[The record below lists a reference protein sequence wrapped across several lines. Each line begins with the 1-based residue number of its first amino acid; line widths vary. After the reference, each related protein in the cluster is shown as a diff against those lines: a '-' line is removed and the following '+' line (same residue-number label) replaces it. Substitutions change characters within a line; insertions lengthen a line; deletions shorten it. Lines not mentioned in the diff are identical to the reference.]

1 MNLLSLRQSLKTLQ
15 STWLKSN
22 NCFKQLAL
30 QLPLQPFA
38 NTCIRLGS
46 LKLTT
51 IQWKESQQCCD
62 NWQCVHSSCRKCS
75 PNDWR
80 YWCPSS
86 FPPSLFSRFESY
98 WGSFF
103 WMTINVCFVLLTSRC
118 PLWCI
123 QPILSSAVMLA
134 SPARITSSI
143 SESPHPGIYGSFAL
157 RKYFKQQY
165 NIKLCMVY
173 ACMHIDNWK
182 YLYNHDPT
190 CSECEYFSGRNVS
203 VHRIPPGLGPLT

>member
-1 MNLLSLRQSLKTLQ
+1 MMMNLLSLRQSLTILQ

-22 NCFKQLAL
+22 YYCFKQLAL

-46 LKLTT
+46 LKVTT
-51 IQWKESQQCCD
+51 IQWKVSQQCCD
-62 NWQCVHSSCRKCS
+62 NWQCIHSSCRKSS

-80 YWCPSS
+80 YGCPSS
-86 FPPSLFSRFESY
+86 FPPSLFYRFESY

-103 WMTINVCFVLLTSRC
+103 WMTINVCFVLTSRC

-123 QPILSSAVMLA
+123 HPIL
-134 SPARITSSI
+134 SSI
-143 SESPHPGIYGSFAL
+143 SESSHPWIYGSFAL

-165 NIKLCMVY
+165 IKLWYMH
-173 ACMHIDNWK
+173 ACI
-182 YLYNHDPT
+182 
-190 CSECEYFSGRNVS
+190 
-203 VHRIPPGLGPLT
+203 